1 MRKRHGP
8 RDIGLEYTFDRLFP
22 AKLQQVYEL
31 LVPDRVRS
39 TRDALTPEGE
49 RHEERRDLRSSVLRP
64 TEGGAH
70 DCESNRSADH
80 LCAGARLSRAARMG
94 FRRRR
99 V

>member
-39 TRDALTPEGE
+39 TREL
-49 RHEERRDLRSSVLRP
+49 
-64 TEGGAH
+64 
-70 DCESNRSADH
+70 
-80 LCAGARLSRAARMG
+80 
-94 FRRRR
+94 
-99 V
+99 